1 MLAWIRSKQQ
11 EEEEIDAGKC
21 NLFYLARGQTEQS
34 NVLLTLQGVT
44 FGTSD
49 CNKTN
54 LYGERWPN
62 LQCHR
67 LVLSTSDV
75 QELKQKEENLDSLA
89 STVDTDSGNEAV
101 DWLLCNV

>member
-1 MLAWIRSKQQ
+1 M
-11 EEEEIDAGKC
+11 
-21 NLFYLARGQTEQS
+21 
-34 NVLLTLQGVT
+34 T

-89 STVDTDSGNEAV
+89 STSETDAGNEAV
-101 DWLLCNV
+101 DWLCNV

>member
-1 MLAWIRSKQQ
+1 MSAWIKSKQQ

-21 NLFYLARGQTEQS
+21 NLFCLARGQTEQS
-34 NVLLTLQGVT
+34 NVLLTLQGMT

-89 STVDTDSGNEAV
+89 STSETDAGNEAV
-101 DWLLCNV
+101 DWLCNV